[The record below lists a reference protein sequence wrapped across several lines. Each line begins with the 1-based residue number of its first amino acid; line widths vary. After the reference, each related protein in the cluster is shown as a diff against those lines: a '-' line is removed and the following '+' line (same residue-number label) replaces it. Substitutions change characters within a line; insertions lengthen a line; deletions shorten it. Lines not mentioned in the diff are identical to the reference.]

1 MRGVLRSRSV
11 WAHSRACAPACTPST
26 DSPHLPTQARA
37 PALSPA
43 LRCPRRHAHLPAHQR
58 VRADRAPARPHHHL
72 PSAPRRADH
81 QEGAGEHRRVQSHGD
96 LRVAARDATCSSRR
110 RVSGWVASALRARQ
124 FPGGVSWEI
133 VFSCCLLF
141 FAPNMHAKRPRARA
155 RCSVEPTAEL
165 SCSSDMNTPDC
176 QSTNGSGAP
185 NGSSPGSSRP
195 WVLDP
200 ASISANVLGQ
210 SHPAQSSVTRT
221 VEASLHLAFGLGSG
235 WTLVDAMMIET
246 ARMGQTQPEGLALAT
261 VLSGWGTIANV
272 VVVPLFYYLQ
282 HRLSWRIERW
292 VWVGLLLQLSSA
304 VLAALS
310 WRGRLRAPFG
320 SAAPRY
326 PCLPGRA
333 PLALGGAPEEGPC
346 RSVPNG
352 RLVVVHGYWP
362 RPDDADPEA
371 FPRHPPPQAGASPSG
386 LPRRACTPS
395 PFSPASAATSS
406 SWRSCRGCRRA
417 PRGPHAS
424 HGRWQAPT
432 WARCACSL
440 DALFSP

>member
-1 MRGVLRSRSV
+1 MEVITDGTYATDQSV
-11 WAHSRACAPACTPST
+11 A
-26 DSPHLPTQARA
+26 LPDCQ
-37 PALSPA
+37 
-43 LRCPRRHAHLPAHQR
+43 
-58 VRADRAPARPHHHL
+58 
-72 PSAPRRADH
+72 PSAAPTGSTPGCRNNFLAQADLVS
-81 QEGAGEHRRVQSHGD
+81 ATVLVQSHHAQSPV
-96 LRVAARDATCSSRR
+96 VAA
-110 RVSGWVASALRARQ
+110 
-124 FPGGVSWEI
+124 P
-133 VFSCCLLF
+133 
-141 FAPNMHAKRPRARA
+141 
-155 RCSVEPTAEL
+155 
-165 SCSSDMNTPDC
+165 
-176 QSTNGSGAP
+176 
-185 NGSSPGSSRP
+185 
-195 WVLDP
+195 
-200 ASISANVLGQ
+200 
-210 SHPAQSSVTRT
+210 RT

-235 WTLVDAMMIET
+235 WMLTDAMFIET

-261 VLSGWGTIANV
+261 YLTGSGMIANV
-272 VVVPLFYYLQ
+272 TVVPLFYYLQ
-282 HRLSWRIERW
+282 RRLSWRIERW

-346 RSVPNG
+346 RSEPNG

-362 RPDDADPEA
+362 RPDVADPEA
-371 FPRHPPPQAGASPSG
+371 SARHPPPQAGASPSG

-395 PFSPASAATSS
+395 PFSLASAATSS

-424 HGRWQAPT
+424 RGRWQAPT
-432 WARCACSL
+432 WARCARSL